1 MCCFLLHLLASPAS
15 PRDTTLSWLLTHPII
30 EFSFLAYP
38 DLPYHIIHGESLF
51 TFANLLSHHP
61 PSSSYLFLLFSLF
74 FFFDIKLAIV
84 HVLSALYG
92 HRCRWNIEILRT
104 CISFLSPL
112 SVTLSKTRSL
122 NGSQVLMTCRASSW
136 SWIYGP
142 IFHGENW
149 NCGFQCR
156 PQPMTGFTPRNVRIT
171 FASLFVCDVTFARY
185 RRILATRRGWK
196 FEAEFL
202 ALKPLWYCSYEG
214 ERWMHTFGLSSLVIV
229 LL

>member
-1 MCCFLLHLLASPAS
+1 MLLSPPSPCVSSIAS
-15 PRDTTLSWLLTHPII
+15 RYHP
-30 EFSFLAYP
+30 LVALNP
-38 DLPYHIIHGESLF
+38 PYHRVLF
-51 TFANLLSHHP
+51 SGVSRSPISYYSRWIPFHIRQPSVP
-61 PSSSYLFLLFSLF
+61 PSSFLSVSFSSFFSFF